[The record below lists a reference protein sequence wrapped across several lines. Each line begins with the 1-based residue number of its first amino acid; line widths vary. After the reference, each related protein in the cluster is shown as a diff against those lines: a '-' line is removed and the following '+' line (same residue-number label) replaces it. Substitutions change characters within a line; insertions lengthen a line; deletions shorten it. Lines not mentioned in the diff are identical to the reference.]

1 MCVSHFSL
9 FQLVMK
15 GGWALL
21 MDSKWTLETIQDFV
35 FCNEVLKEPEFLDLV
50 QLCMVENVY
59 DIN

>member
-1 MCVSHFSL
+1 
-9 FQLVMK
+9 MK

-50 QLCMVENVY
+50 RLCMVENVY
-59 DIN
+59 DINEEYDISFVKE